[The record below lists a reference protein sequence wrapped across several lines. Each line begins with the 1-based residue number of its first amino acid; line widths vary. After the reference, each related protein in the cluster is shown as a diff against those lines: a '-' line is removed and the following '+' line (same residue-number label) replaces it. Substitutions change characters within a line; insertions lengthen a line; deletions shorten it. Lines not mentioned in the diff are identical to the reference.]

1 MRTVTA
7 LNQRVTEIARVIG
20 FSPFP
25 GRGREVQGAERI
37 KPHDTGFF
45 ISAVSVRARQLKG
58 QCRGRTHVPM
68 RLLTSQR
75 ANLLAVS
82 QEQSRRG
89 DGSLASLKGA
99 LEIEASPS
107 WSGSLSQVQKV
118 AEVGGITRLACPMV

>member
-1 MRTVTA
+1 MDSGRAGHVCGKPS
-7 LNQRVTEIARVIG
+7 LKPPEQGFLLSSRV
-20 FSPFP
+20 P
-25 GRGREVQGAERI
+25 
-37 KPHDTGFF
+37 
-45 ISAVSVRARQLKG
+45 VRARQLMG

-118 AEVGGITRLACPMV
+118 AEVGGITRLACHMD